1 MHNELFRQFGF
12 ILGAKRLVFAE
23 AMSPRAPEHAP
34 SSETKEAE
42 NADANADI
50 QAEITKNEGSA
61 ALKAA
66 RKEAAQLRAAGG
78 GKLQNESQAMLD
90 KLSAQGK
97 GAAAQ
102 VNDPAHSD
110 RHMENVLRNA
120 IEIENE
126 IEKKNRIRISPS
138 PRPRPFG
145 TTSEGSRTPRS
156 MKAWAP

>member
-66 RKEAAQLRAAGG
+66 R